1 MQEAEILAVEQL
13 ISLREI
19 LVNDNEDK
27 QVFEKLMIFL
37 SAALVAFI
45 DQEIER
51 RNRQDDTDEE
61 RETKTVAMRKE
72 RNLRNKTRSDRRL
85 T

>member
-37 SAALVAFI
+37 NAALVAFI
-45 DQEIER
+45 DHEIER

-61 RETKTVAMRKE
+61 REAEAVEMRKE
-72 RNLRNKTRSDRRL
+72 RNLRNKTRSGRRL